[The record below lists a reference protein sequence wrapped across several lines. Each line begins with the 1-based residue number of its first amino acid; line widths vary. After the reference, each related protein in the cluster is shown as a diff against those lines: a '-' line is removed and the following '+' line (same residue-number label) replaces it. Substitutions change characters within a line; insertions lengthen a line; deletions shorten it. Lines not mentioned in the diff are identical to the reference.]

1 MARSV
6 PKNITKSLERL
17 CRSLTFRFTTIRL
30 TLFRLTT
37 FRFMTFRQ
45 LLSSV
50 FVDKVLFTCVDNFV
64 EILQKSFW
72 YDRIRHAV
80 LSMALLAWYR
90 SSMIIDLVHWLRN
103 VNMSSSKSIRNFQK
117 PFLHIFAKR
126 SPTVGVHT
134 TTKHWFLVEPK
145 KRRKTIQIKT
155 DYCTSALSI
164 KKSVTMKKNWKFK
177 CTKSI
182 INHRKVRDL

>member
-72 YDRIRHAV
+72 YDRLLRHVV
-80 LSMALLAWYR
+80 LSMALLAASWYR

-103 VNMSSSKSIRNFQK
+103 VNMSSSNSIRNFQK
-117 PFLHIFAKR
+117 PFLHFFAKR
-126 SPTVGVHT
+126 SSTVGVHT

-145 KRRKTIQIKT
+145 KK
-155 DYCTSALSI
+155 
-164 KKSVTMKKNWKFK
+164 KKNN
-177 CTKSI
+177 T
-182 INHRKVRDL
+182 D